1 MASLAPGMVDPTKAG
16 KYPVILSDELLGK
29 SSNDIYTGVQCKQA
43 ICLPSRPSRRTEEP
57 RY

>member
-29 SSNDIYTGVQCKQA
+29 PSNDIYTGVNCKPA

-57 RY
+57 QD